1 MNRLN
6 RCQPLLGTYV
16 EISLSGDCSDDE
28 LIAVS
33 RSAYAEIELVQRNM
47 SFHDP
52 ESELSQIN
60 RNAHLKPIELTHSMS
75 HVLTQALSLSELTQG
90 DYDICVGAQLV
101 KTGQLPSHNFTDSSG
116 NWCDIE
122 LNENVIF
129 FQQPLQLDLGGIA
142 KGYAVDRAISVI
154 PEYVDATINAGGD
167 LRMSHWRDKKIHIRA
182 PNLLLNQIVPLA
194 MTNEACATSANYY
207 TEAEGQTSKIIH
219 PANGKPTTQRYSATV
234 FADCTMI
241 ADALTKVVFTHN
253 EASELLHSFQ
263 AKAVIVEPNGNY
275 YQLT

>member
-52 ESELSQIN
+52 ESELSKIN
-60 RNAHLKPIELTHSMS
+60 RNAHLKPIELTHSMN
-75 HVLTQALSLSELTQG
+75 HVLTQALTLSERTQG
-90 DYDICVGAQLV
+90 AYDVCVGAQLV
-101 KTGQLPSHNFTDSSG
+101 QTGQLPSHNFTLSNG
-116 NWCDIE
+116 NWCEIE
-122 LNENVIF
+122 LNDNVIF

-142 KGYAVDRAISVI
+142 KGYAVDRAMSVI
-154 PEYVDATINAGGD
+154 PNHIEATINAGGD
-167 LRMSHWRDKKIHIRA
+167 LRMSHWRDKIIHIRA
-182 PNLLLNQIVPLA
+182 PNLSLDEVIALP
-194 MTNEACATSANYY
+194 MEYEACATSANYY

-241 ADALTKVVFTHN
+241 ADALTKVVFTYN
-253 EASELLHSFQ
+253 KATELLHSFQ